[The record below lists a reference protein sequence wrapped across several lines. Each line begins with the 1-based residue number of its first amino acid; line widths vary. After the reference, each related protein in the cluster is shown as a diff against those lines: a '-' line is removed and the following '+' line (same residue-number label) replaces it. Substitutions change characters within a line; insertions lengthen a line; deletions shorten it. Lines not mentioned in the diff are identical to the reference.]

1 MHVSVRLL
9 LFSFCIQEL
18 LVQLS
23 SLFGMVDSDRGDQ
36 FPFPELRRINWIDL
50 LTCSSSVI
58 AMMTSLF
65 FPKIRWYNL
74 AHAVFLSSISGN
86 KFLIFV
92 VDFVD
97 EGFPVSF
104 TFSQELRPTAV
115 FKPFVIAR
123 MFILRVPVGWLQW
136 TPITLRQFVWCHW
149 VVEIVRCR
157 YSEGS
162 AALFGSTFLFF
173 SWIQFKVV

>member
-1 MHVSVRLL
+1 
-9 LFSFCIQEL
+9 
-18 LVQLS
+18 
-23 SLFGMVDSDRGDQ
+23 MVDSDRGDQ
-36 FPFPELRRINWIDL
+36 FPFPKLRRINWIDL